1 MIVHVD
7 MDAFFVAV
15 EELLNPA
22 LRGKAVAV
30 GGDPTGRG
38 VVASAS
44 YEARKF
50 GIQSAMPSAQAKKL
64 CPHLIFVPAHYDEY
78 ANYSDALAR
87 ILKRYSPEVEWVS
100 IDEAY
105 INLYGC
111 ERLYGPAASVAEKIR
126 NAIQK
131 ELYLAASV
139 GVAQNRLMAKVA
151 SDFAKPNGLFIL
163 LPGYEENFLKTL
175 PIRNLPGVG
184 QKLEKELEEMGIHT
198 IGELAAMPLDLLQ
211 AVFGVNGTVLWKR
224 AHGMD
229 SEMLGF
235 TELTESK
242 SISREL
248 TLEEDTI
255 DEEYLSAILHL
266 LVEKAT
272 NELRKSHRKAK
283 TITLKLRYT
292 DLKRVSRST
301 TLDRATNLD
310 EAIYRKGLELLRE
323 NWQRRVRIRLIGIHL
338 SHFEPETGQLELFPN
353 VREIKARTLYEQMD
367 SLRERYGFESVVA
380 GQSVLLKKAHR
391 QSWQA

>member
-30 GGDPTGRG
+30 GGDPAGRG

-163 LPGYEENFLKTL
+163 LPGYAENFLKTL

-235 TELTESK
+235 TELSESK

-272 NELRKSHRKAK
+272 NELRKTHRKAK

-292 DLKRVSRST
+292 DLKRASRST

-310 EAIYRKGLELLRE
+310 ETIYRKGLELLRE

-353 VREIKARTLYEQMD
+353 LQEIKARTLYEHMD

-380 GQSVLLKKAHR
+380 GQSVLLKKENR
-391 QSWQA
+391 QSWGF

>member
-1 MIVHVD
+1 

-22 LRGKAVAV
+22 LRGKPVAV
-30 GGDPTGRG
+30 GGSPSGRG

-50 GIQSAMPSAQAKKL
+50 GVHSAMPSSHAKKL

-87 ILKRYSPEVEWVS
+87 ILKRYSPEIEWVS

-111 ERLYGPAASVAEKIR
+111 ERLYGPASVVAEKIR
-126 NAIQK
+126 TAIQK
-131 ELYLAASV
+131 ELHLNASI

-175 PIRNLPGVG
+175 PIRTLPGIG
-184 QKLEKELEEMGIHT
+184 EKLERELQDMGIYT

-211 AVFGVNGTVLWKR
+211 AVFGVNGLVLWKR

-229 SEMLGF
+229 SELVGSN
-235 TELTESK
+235 ELSQSK

-248 TLEEDTI
+248 TLEEDTV
-255 DEEYLSAILHL
+255 DEEYLSAMLHL
-266 LVEKAT
+266 LVEQAT
-272 NELRKSHRKAK
+272 NELRKTHRKAK

-292 DLKRVSRST
+292 DLKRASRSA

-310 EAIYRKGLELLRE
+310 EVVYNKALQLLQE

-338 SHFEPETGQLELFPN
+338 SHFEPETGQLELYPDVKE
-353 VREIKARTLYEQMD
+353 VRARTLYEHMD
-367 SLRERYGFESVVA
+367 TLRERFGFDSLQA
-380 GQSVLLKKAHR
+380 GKAVLLKKSHL
-391 QSWQA
+391 QA